1 MSEPT
6 TSKRRIA
13 ASERQR
19 QAVQMRLAGA
29 DYRTIGEA
37 LDMTPSGAYRSV
49 KAALDTTREKTAEDA
64 EQLRAIENRRLESMI
79 LAAMPQAKKGHLQAI
94 ETVRKLSESLRKLNG
109 LDAPDKTDLTSG
121 GKTISWRDFID
132 GNADTSSQ

>member
-1 MSEPT
+1 MSEPI

-29 DYRTIGEA
+29 DYRTIAEA

-49 KAALDTTREKTAEDA
+49 KTALDTTREKIAEDIA
-64 EQLRAIENRRLESMI
+64 QLRAIENRRLESMI

-94 ETVRKLSESLRKLNG
+94 DTVRER
-109 LDAPDKTDLTSG
+109 G
-121 GKTISWRDFID
+121 GAGR
-132 GNADTSSQ
+132 NL